1 MENGSAGAFSIHRPR
16 GLFRSIRFSPS
27 DADDTFI
34 FHPGMGAETA
44 ANFNPQID
52 TIELDNFNNIHS
64 VQQLALLITNDAQ
77 GGAVIELGHN
87 DSITLPGVTAAQ
99 LQAHLHSLVHL
110 N

>member
-1 MENGSAGAFSIHRPR
+1 MRSSSIPGWGPRRP
-16 GLFRSIRFSPS
+16 
-27 DADDTFI
+27 
-34 FHPGMGAETA
+34 

-64 VQQLALLITNDAQ
+64 VEQLASLITNDAQ
-77 GGAVIELGHN
+77 GGAVIELGHH
-87 DSITLPGVTAAQ
+87 DSITLPSVTAAQ